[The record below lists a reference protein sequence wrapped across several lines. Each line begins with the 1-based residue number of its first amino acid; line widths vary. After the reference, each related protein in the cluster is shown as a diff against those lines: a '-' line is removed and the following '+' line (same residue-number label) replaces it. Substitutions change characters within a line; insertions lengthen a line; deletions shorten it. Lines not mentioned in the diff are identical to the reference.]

1 MLLRR
6 RNLAGL
12 AVIAAALL
20 ALPVVSQQ
28 ADAPASLLP
37 EGLEAAPP
45 PPVETAEPVIAPVAD
60 VAPPAAVVDGAA
72 PVEAEPSAFDLPA
85 ATGRSIDIAGA
96 LTAANGGYGLAAFAG
111 ADGRFVAGLLNRLDA
126 PLASR
131 WAHIVLRRALL
142 SEAAAPAN
150 IAPAD
155 WIAARARTLLGMGEV
170 DGAVALVDAVPA
182 DRYSPALYRVA
193 GQAHLAAADIG
204 GLCPLAQ
211 TGVAVSEDPLWKLLT
226 GMCGAM
232 SGDDLTAASV
242 FDRLKDGD
250 TLDPFDLQLAE
261 RVATL
266 SGGGGRAANIEWE
279 TAPRLTPY
287 RFGVAVAAG
296 VRIPDT
302 RLAAMPPGWVLRAPG
317 IGDVAR
323 LAAVRPAAA
332 LGIASAQELVSTIA
346 ATAGDDE
353 ALGAS
358 AATRLRAAF
367 AAASVRD
374 RYAALKAIRDDAKTP
389 RARYAAILETA
400 LPAARLPVDRRRA
413 ADAPDVI
420 AALLSIGAEREANR
434 WWRALDG
441 SDAVPRAWGLLASGG
456 GVPVTPERF
465 AAWRAGDKDDHRA
478 RLLLAGLD
486 ALGRTR
492 GEGWQSVRSDLA
504 LTPVANS
511 WTRAL
516 GAAAARGSAGEVAVL
531 AATGLQ
537 CDWRAVPP
545 AHFGAIVAAY
555 VRVGRAHEARLLVAE
570 AVTRG

>member
-1 MLLRR
+1 MPLRHRSLALGGLLT
-6 RNLAGL
+6 
-12 AVIAAALL
+12 AALL
-20 ALPVVSQQ
+20 IALPVVSQQ
-28 ADAPASLLP
+28 ADAPESLLP
-37 EGLEAAPP
+37 EGLETAPP
-45 PPVETAEPVIAPVAD
+45 PPVESAEPVIAPLAD
-60 VAPPAAVVDGAA
+60 APAAA
-72 PVEAEPSAFDLPA
+72 PAELEVAPSAFDLPA
-85 ATGRSIDIAGA
+85 ATGRSIDIAGP
-96 LTAANGGYGLAAFAG
+96 LTPAIGGYGVATFAG
-111 ADGRFVAGLLNRLDA
+111 SDGRFVAGLLYRLDT
-126 PLASR
+126 PVASR

-142 SEAAAPAN
+142 SESSVAGG

-155 WIAARARTLLGMGEV
+155 WIAVRARALLAMGEV

-182 DRYSPALYRVA
+182 DRYSPSLYRVA

-204 GLCPLAQ
+204 GLCPLAL
-211 TGVAVSEDPLWKLLT
+211 TGTAVSRDPLWKLLT

-242 FDRLKDGD
+242 FDRLKGSD

-296 VRIPDT
+296 VRVPDA

-317 IGDVAR
+317 IGDTAR

-332 LGIASAQELVSTIA
+332 LGVASAQELVSTIS
-346 ATAGDDE
+346 ATASDDE
-353 ALGAS
+353 TLAGSPAS
-358 AATRLRAAF
+358 RLRSAY
-367 AAASVRD
+367 AAASLGD

-389 RARYAAILETA
+389 RDRYAALLETA
-400 LPAARLPVDRRRA
+400 LPAARLPVDKRRA
-413 ADAPDVI
+413 AEAPDVI
-420 AALLSIGAEREANR
+420 AALLSIGLEREALR
-434 WWRALDG
+434 WWRVLDG
-441 SDAVPRAWGLLASGG
+441 SDAVPRAWGLLSATG

-465 AAWRAGDKDDHRA
+465 SAWAEGDNDDHRA

-492 GEGWQSVRSDLA
+492 GEGWAAVRTDLA
-504 LTPVANS
+504 LTPVSNS

-516 GAAAARGSAGEVAVL
+516 ASAAARGSAGEVAVL
-531 AATGLQ
+531 AASGLQ

-555 VRVGRAHEARLLVAE
+555 VRVGRALEARLLVAE

>member
-1 MLLRR
+1 MPPRR
-6 RNLAGL
+6 RSLALGGL
-12 AVIAAALL
+12 LAAALL
-20 ALPVVSQQ
+20 IALPVVSQQ
-28 ADAPASLLP
+28 ADAPESLLP
-37 EGLEAAPP
+37 EGLETAPP
-45 PPVETAEPVIAPVAD
+45 PPVESAEPIIAPIAD
-60 VAPPAAVVDGAA
+60 APAAAPAELEAA
-72 PVEAEPSAFDLPA
+72 PSPFDLPA
-85 ATGRSIDIAGA
+85 ATGRSIDIAGP
-96 LTAANGGYGLAAFAG
+96 LRIDNGGYGMAAFAG
-111 ADGRFVAGLLNRLDA
+111 ANGRFVAGLLHRLDA
-126 PLASR
+126 PVASR

-142 SEAAAPAN
+142 SESRAPQG

-155 WIAARARTLLGMGEV
+155 WIAARARTLLAMGEV

-182 DRYSPALYRVA
+182 DRYSPSLYRVA

-211 TGVAVSEDPLWKLLT
+211 TGVAVSRDPLWKLLT

-232 SGDDLTAASV
+232 TGDDLTSASV
-242 FDRLKDGD
+242 FDRLKGAD

-261 RVATL
+261 RIATL

-296 VRIPDT
+296 VRVPDA
-302 RLAAMPPGWVLRAPG
+302 RLAGMPPGWVLRAPG
-317 IGDVAR
+317 IGDTAR

-332 LGIASAQELVSTIA
+332 LGIASAQELVSTVA
-346 ATAGDDE
+346 ATASDDE
-353 ALGAS
+353 GLAAS
-358 AATRLRAAF
+358 AASRLRSAY
-367 AAASVRD
+367 AAASLGD
-374 RYAALKAIRDDAKTP
+374 RYAAIKAIRDEAKTP
-389 RARYAAILETA
+389 QGRYSALLETA
-400 LPAARLPVDRRRA
+400 LPAARLPVDQRRA
-413 ADAPDVI
+413 AEAPDVI
-420 AALLSIGAEREANR
+420 AALLGVGLEREALR
-434 WWRALDG
+434 WWRVLDG

-456 GVPVTPERF
+456 GVPVTPDRF
-465 AAWRAGDKDDHRA
+465 AAWADGDKDEHRA

-492 GEGWQSVRSDLA
+492 GEGWAAVRTDLA
-504 LTPVANS
+504 LTPVSNS

-516 GAAAARGSAGEVAVL
+516 ASAAARGSAGEVAVL

-555 VRVGRAHEARLLVAE
+555 VRVGRAQEARLLVAE

>member
-1 MLLRR
+1 MRLRR
-6 RNLAGL
+6 HRLALGGL
-12 AVIAAALL
+12 LTAALL
-20 ALPVVSQQ
+20 VALPVVSQQ
-28 ADAPASLLP
+28 ADAPESLLP
-37 EGLEAAPP
+37 EGLETAPP
-45 PPVETAEPVIAPVAD
+45 PPVESAEPVIAPVPDAPAAALAVPEEAE
-60 VAPPAAVVDGAA
+60 VAPSP
-72 PVEAEPSAFDLPA
+72 FDLPA
-85 ATGRSIDIAGA
+85 ATGRSIDVAGP
-96 LTAANGGYGLAAFAG
+96 LRLDNGGYGTAAFTG
-111 ADGRFVAGLLNRLDA
+111 SNGRFVAGVLYRLDT
-126 PLASR
+126 PVASR

-142 SEAAAPAN
+142 SESSAPGG

-155 WIAARARTLLGMGEV
+155 WIAARARTLLAMGEV

-182 DRYSPALYRVA
+182 DRYSPSLYRVA

-211 TGVAVSEDPLWKLLT
+211 TGVAVSRDPLWKLLT

-232 SGDDLTAASV
+232 SGDDLTSASV
-242 FDRLKDGD
+242 FDRLKGSD

-279 TAPRLTPY
+279 TVPRLTPY

-296 VRIPDT
+296 VRVPDA
-302 RLAAMPPGWVLRAPG
+302 RLAGMPPGWVLRAPG
-317 IGDVAR
+317 IGDTAR

-346 ATAGDDE
+346 ATADDE
-353 ALGAS
+353 GLAGSPAS
-358 AATRLRAAF
+358 RLRSAY
-367 AAASVRD
+367 AAASLGD
-374 RYAALKAIRDDAKTP
+374 RYAALKAIRDEAKTP
-389 RARYAAILETA
+389 QARYAALLETA
-400 LPAARLPVDRRRA
+400 LPAARLPVDKRRA
-413 ADAPDVI
+413 AEAPDVI
-420 AALLSIGAEREANR
+420 AALLGVGLEREALR
-434 WWRALDG
+434 WWRVLDG
-441 SDAVPRAWGLLASGG
+441 SDAVPRAWGLLASSG

-465 AAWRAGDKDDHRA
+465 ETWADGDNDEHRA

-492 GEGWQSVRSDLA
+492 GEGWAAVRTDLG
-504 LTPVANS
+504 LTPVSNS

-516 GAAAARGSAGEVAVL
+516 ASAAARGSAGEVAVL
-531 AATGLQ
+531 AASGLQ

-555 VRVGRAHEARLLVAE
+555 VRVGRAQEARLLVAE

>member
-1 MLLRR
+1 MRPQR
-6 RNLAGL
+6 RNLALG
-12 AVIAAALL
+12 AAALMI

-28 ADAPASLLP
+28 ADAPETLLP
-37 EGLEAAPP
+37 EGLESAPP
-45 PPVETAEPVIAPVAD
+45 PPAETVEPV
-60 VAPPAAVVDGAA
+60 VAPAAEAAAAAEDDPAPA
-72 PVEAEPSAFDLPA
+72 PSPFDLPP
-85 ATGRSIDIAGA
+85 ATGRSIDVAGP
-96 LTAANGGYGLAAFAG
+96 LRLDNGGYGTATFASSN
-111 ADGRFVAGLLNRLDA
+111 GRFVTGLLHRLDT
-126 PLASR
+126 PIASR

-142 SEAAAPAN
+142 SESSTPAG

-155 WIAARARTLLGMGEV
+155 WIAARARTLLAMGEV

-182 DRYSPALYRVA
+182 DRYSPSLYRVA

-211 TGVAVSEDPLWKLLT
+211 TGVSVSQDPLWKLLT

-232 SGDDLTAASV
+232 TGDDLTSASV
-242 FDRLKDGD
+242 FDRLKGAD

-296 VRIPDT
+296 VRVPDA
-302 RLAAMPPGWVLRAPG
+302 RLAGMPAGWVLRAPG
-317 IGDVAR
+317 IGDAAR

-332 LGIASAQELVSTIA
+332 LGIASAQELVSTVA
-346 ATAGDDE
+346 ATASDDE
-353 ALGAS
+353 ALAAS
-358 AATRLRAAF
+358 PASRLRSAY
-367 AAASVRD
+367 AAASLGD

-389 RARYAAILETA
+389 QASYAALLETA
-400 LPAARLPVDRRRA
+400 LAAARLPADKRHA
-413 ADAPDVI
+413 ADAPQVI
-420 AALLSIGAEREANR
+420 AALLSVGLEAEALR
-434 WWRALDG
+434 WWRAIDG

-456 GVPVTPERF
+456 GVPVTPDRF
-465 AAWRAGDKDDHRA
+465 TAWADADDSDHRA

-492 GEGWQSVRSDLA
+492 GEGWAAKRTDLA
-504 LTPVANS
+504 LAPVSNS
-511 WTRAL
+511 WMRAL
-516 GAAAARGSAGEVAVL
+516 ASAAARGSAGEVAVL

-555 VRVGRAHEARLLVAE
+555 VRVGRAQEARLLVAE